1 MVANCN
7 IIKSP
12 YFCFQN
18 CNKCWIV
25 FPKLTLIGMSC
36 FLISVCSGGISTLH
50 ASHVC
55 PSQFSMPLPWPHPQL
70 LMFPLFPIF
79 RCHSHP
85 ILLFIHPFKNQ
96 TWTWSRTRLLD
107 CQIGSVIYQRKSIFQ
122 LLLKLQLK
130 CKCISFMIQ
139 KEFSI
144 LLWITSFLLLLL
156 G

>member
-1 MVANCN
+1 MHMHPSFDKKLHKWKIWWPFLDNQIALIIKWHVKHVQHGNQRLLFNLVANYN
-7 IIKSP
+7 VINSP
-12 YFCFQN
+12 HFCFQN

-79 RCHSHP
+79 HCQSHP
-85 ILLFIHPFKNQ
+85 ILLFICPFKNQ
-96 TWTWSRTRLLD
+96 T
-107 CQIGSVIYQRKSIFQ
+107 
-122 LLLKLQLK
+122 
-130 CKCISFMIQ
+130 
-139 KEFSI
+139 
-144 LLWITSFLLLLL
+144 
-156 G
+156 